1 MKAFLFLA
9 FDIGATSGRAVL
21 GSLQEGSFTMREI
34 HRFPTPMVA
43 LHGHYYWDVFNLY
56 SALLEGLS
64 KCAAEHI
71 PLCSIGIDT
80 WGVDFGYLAN
90 DGTLLGMPR
99 AYRDPYTEGAPEDFF
114 KHLPKREV
122 YARTG
127 IQVLPFNSLFQLFR
141 TYEDMY
147 VPQEIAER
155 ILFIPD
161 LLTYMLTE
169 QQVCEYTIAST
180 SQLLNPYTH
189 KFDYDLLEQ
198 VGVSP
203 SQFCSIVMPGTTVG
217 PLCETVCQQTGIE
230 PVPVI
235 AVAGH
240 DTASAV
246 AAVPARS
253 PHFAYLSSG
262 TWSLMGIETEQ
273 PIITDESFAHNFT
286 NEGGVEQTIR
296 LLKNICGMWLLERCR
311 SEWSNP
317 DYSKL
322 MADAQAASP
331 FRSLIQP
338 DAACF
343 ANPLSMEE
351 AIREFCRQSGQPV
364 PGSAGEVTRCIFE
377 SLALRYRR
385 VLEHLQRLSS
395 HPIDVLHVI
404 GGGSRNDLL
413 NQWIA
418 NALNLPVLAG
428 PSEATALGNAS
439 IQAIAAGK
447 VRDIAALRNLL
458 HDTLVPKHYEP
469 TAHTCWEEAYQ
480 RFLTYESFISQ

>member
-1 MKAFLFLA
+1 MKAFHFLA

-21 GSLQEGSFTMREI
+21 GSLQEGLFTMREI
-34 HRFPTPMVA
+34 HRFPSPMVA
-43 LHGHYYWDVFNLY
+43 LHGRYYWNVFNLY
-56 SALLEGLS
+56 SALLEALS
-64 KCAAEHI
+64 KCAAEQI

-114 KHLPKREV
+114 THLPKREV

-127 IQVLPFNSLFQLFR
+127 IQVLPFNSLFQFYR
-141 TYEDMY
+141 TYQDVF

-155 ILFIPD
+155 ILFMPD

-189 KFDYDLLEQ
+189 KFDYHLLEQ

-203 SQFCSIVMPGTTVG
+203 TQFGQLVMPGTTVG
-217 PLCETVCQQTGIE
+217 PLCESVCQQTGMR

-286 NEGGVEQTIR
+286 NEGGIEGTTR
-296 LLKNICGMWLLERCR
+296 FLKNITGMWLLERCR
-311 SEWSNP
+311 ATWKKQGKVYSYEELTRMAKESTFDGLINP
-317 DYSKL
+317 DDASFANPEEM
-322 MADAQAASP
+322 MAAIATYCQAQGNPVPQSDADYVRCI
-331 FRSLIQP
+331 FRSL
-338 DAACF
+338 AH
-343 ANPLSMEE
+343 
-351 AIREFCRQSGQPV
+351 RY
-364 PGSAGEVTRCIFE
+364 GEVLT
-377 SLALRYRR
+377 
-385 VLEHLQRLSS
+385 HLKTMSPF
-395 HPIDVLHVI
+395 PIECLHVI
-404 GGGSRNDLL
+404 GGGSQNELL
-413 NQWIA
+413 NQWTADAIGM
-418 NALNLPVLAG
+418 PVIAG
-428 PSEATALGNAS
+428 PSEATAIGNCF
-439 IQAIAAGK
+439 IQAKAAGLVGNRWEMRKLIAETFTPK
-447 VRDIAALRNLL
+447 VYY
-458 HDTLVPKHYEP
+458 PSK
-469 TAHTCWEEAYQ
+469 
-480 RFLTYESFISQ
+480 